1 MNGKYLIT
9 KPKNIFRIISVPLNI
24 KIELIKK
31 EFDFPIKS
39 VFFSFSIQNIENK
52 ENCIIH
58 LPNFLDFIFL
68 EKNLKIKVFIKNS
81 FLPYIKSK
89 MILYTFCSKFI
100 NNMNGISSLY
110 RGTINIQG
118 LGYTVSITKLNKIKY
133 NLFFRF
139 GFKDKCNYIMPK
151 GIIIENPETAKNK
164 IIMYCKDIELL
175 KKVQIQIQTLRKP
188 KAFKL
193 QGIYLNDI
201 FPKVKKFV
209 K

>member
-1 MNGKYLIT
+1 MDKNLLLKKSKYIFRYILF
-9 KPKNIFRIISVPLNI
+9 PKNLNI
-24 KIELIKK
+24 NYIVNNRINQY
-31 EFDFPIKS
+31 S
-39 VFFSFSIQNIENK
+39 YFSFYIENIENK
-52 ENCIIH
+52 ENCRIKMYSF
-58 LPNFLDFIFL
+58 LNFENFDD
-68 EKNLKIKVFIKNS
+68 KIKVFIKNA
-81 FLPYIKSK
+81 FINFKKAK

-100 NNMNGISSLY
+100 NEMNGISLLY
-110 RGTINIQG
+110 RGTINVQG
-118 LGYTVSITKLNKIKY
+118 LGYTVKITMINKNMY

-151 GIIIENPETAKNK
+151 GIKIENVETAKTK
-164 IIMYCKDIELL
+164 IIMHCKNIELL
-175 KKVQIQIQTLRKP
+175 KKVQIQIQNLRKP